1 MNASTRGYASAV
13 IPSIQSRWPARRRL
27 AGCLALALLCGPVAA
42 ADGVK
47 PDAAAIDPAHWPA
60 LKAPILRDARLEAR
74 IAALLAKMS
83 VEEKV
88 GQIVQAD
95 INSATPEDV
104 RKYHIGS
111 VLAGGNSEPGG
122 ISEPGGNYAA
132 PPQEW
137 LDIADKFY
145 NASMDSSD
153 GKVAIPIIFGIDAVH
168 GHNNLIGATLFPH
181 NVGLGAT
188 RNPELIRRIGA
199 ATAAEVRS
207 TGMEWTFAPTLT
219 VPRDDRWGRTYE
231 GYSEDPRVVAS
242 YAAAAIEGL
251 QGKIGT
257 KQFLDGSHVI
267 ASAKHF
273 LADGGTFEG
282 RDQGDAKISEN
293 ELRDVHGA
301 GYPPALKAGA
311 QTVMASFSSWQGR
324 KMHGNADLLTAVLKQ
339 RMGFDGFVI
348 GDWNAHGQ
356 LDGCT
361 NENCAAAFNAGVD
374 MLMAPD
380 SWRDY
385 YDNALKQVKSGEIS
399 MARLDDAVTRILR
412 VKLRLGLFE
421 AGAPSKRPLG
431 GKFELL
437 GSPEHRAIARQAVR
451 ESLVL
456 LKNDDRVLPISP
468 KERVLVL
475 GDGADNIA
483 KQSGG
488 WTLNWQ
494 GTGLKP
500 SDFPNAQSIWTG
512 LREQIE
518 AAGGHAELAV
528 DGKYKDKPDVAIYV
542 YGEDPYAEFQGDLRT
557 LAFRPTRNPEL
568 ETIKRLKADGIPV
581 VSVLLSGRPLWVNR
595 EINASD
601 AFVAAWLPGSEGA
614 GIADVL
620 LRNDR
625 GGIAHDFKG
634 KLSYSWPRTAV
645 QIANVG
651 DKDYSP
657 QFAFGYGLTYAKDAK
672 VGVLPE
678 DPGTADIDQR
688 SMQFLG
694 RGALPRGWTLRVD
707 SQGKPA
713 QAIKPPL
720 ASADGAIAVNAVDYK
735 AQEDAWRIDWKGDAK
750 VEWVA
755 DAPLELVRETNGDVQ
770 LLITMKVDAVGAGD
784 ANLLAACG
792 TKCEAKVPFGAILRG
807 LPRGQWQ
814 RIGVPLKCV
823 RAAGAD
829 MGKLAVPFGLQASK
843 GTSITLHEVAYG
855 TDAEQ
860 VVDCKRQ

>member
-1 MNASTRGYASAV
+1 MNATAPAPRRAAAV
-13 IPSIQSRWPARRRL
+13 SIQTAAPRPRRL
-27 AGCLALALLCGPVAA
+27 AWALLLALAPALPGAA
-42 ADGVK
+42 QE
-47 PDAAAIDPAHWPA
+47 PPASVHPAQWPA
-60 LKAPILRDARLEAR
+60 LKPPIPRDARLEAR
-74 IAALLAKMS
+74 IQALLAKMS

-145 NASMDSSD
+145 KASMDDSD

-181 NVGLGAT
+181 NVGLGAM
-188 RNPELIRRIGA
+188 RNPALIRRIGE

-231 GYSEDPRVVAS
+231 GYSEDPRLVAS

-251 QGKIGT
+251 QGKLGS
-257 KQFLDGSHVI
+257 KQFLDGAHVI

-282 RDQGDAKISEN
+282 RDQGDAKISEKQ
-293 ELRDVHGA
+293 LREIHGA

-311 QTVMASFSSWQGR
+311 QTVMASFSSWNGA
-324 KMHGNADLLTAVLKQ
+324 KMHGNHALLTDVLKG
-339 RMGFDGFVI
+339 RMGFDGFVV

-356 LDGCT
+356 LTGCS

-380 SWRDY
+380 SWRGY

-421 AGAPSKRPLG
+421 AGVPSQRPLG
-431 GKFELL
+431 GKFEVL
-437 GSPEHRAIARQAVR
+437 GSAEHRAIARQAVR

-456 LKNDDRVLPISP
+456 LKNDAGVLPIAP
-468 KERVLVL
+468 KSRVLVL
-475 GDGADNIA
+475 GDGADNVA

-500 SDFPNAQSIWTG
+500 SDFPHAQSIWAG
-512 LREQIE
+512 LREQIA
-518 AAGGHAELAV
+518 AAGGSAELSK
-528 DGKYKDKPDVAIYV
+528 DGKYAGKPDVAIFV
-542 YGEDPYAEFQGDLRT
+542 YGEDPYAEFQGDLRIAT
-557 LAFRPTRNPEL
+557 FRGSRNPEL
-568 ETIKRLKADGIPV
+568 ETIKRLKADGVPV
-581 VSVLLSGRPLWVNR
+581 VSVFLSGRPLWTNR

-601 AFVAAWLPGSEGA
+601 AFVAAWLPGSEGG

-620 LRNDR
+620 LRKADGKIQR
-625 GGIAHDFKG
+625 DFKG

-645 QIANVG
+645 QVANVG
-651 DKDYSP
+651 DADYSP
-657 QFAFGYGLTYAKDAK
+657 QFACGYGLSYAKGGK
-672 VGVLPE
+672 VGALSE
-678 DPGTADIDQR
+678 DPGTPDLDQR
-688 SMQFLG
+688 SMSFLA
-694 RGALPRGWTLRVD
+694 RGALPRGWLLRVE
-707 SQGKPA
+707 SQGKRSDA
-713 QAIKPPL
+713 AKPPL
-720 ASADGAIAVNAVDYK
+720 ASADGALAVTAVDYK
-735 AQEDAWRIDWKGDAK
+735 AQEDAWRAEWKGEARLDL
-750 VEWVA
+750 VA
-755 DAPLELVRETNGDVQ
+755 DAPVELVRETNGDVQ
-770 LLITMKVDAVGAGD
+770 LLISLKADAVGAGETYLT
-784 ANLLAACG
+784 AQCG
-792 TKCEAKVPFGAILRG
+792 SKCEAKLPFGDILRG

-823 RAAGAD
+823 RTAGGD
-829 MGKLAVPFGLQASK
+829 MGKLESPFGLQAPK
-843 GTSITLHEVAYG
+843 GTVLVLHEVAYG
-855 TDAEQ
+855 TDADK
-860 VVDCKRQ
+860 VVECKRQ

>member
-1 MNASTRGYASAV
+1 MNPFAV
-13 IPSIQSRWPARRRL
+13 SIQNRSPRPRRL
-27 AGCLALALLCGPVAA
+27 AWALLLALAPALPGAA
-42 ADGVK
+42 QE
-47 PDAAAIDPAHWPA
+47 AATVHPQLWPA
-60 LKAPILRDARLEAR
+60 LKPPIPRDAGLEAR
-74 IAALLAKMS
+74 IRALLAKMS

-122 ISEPGGNYAA
+122 VSEPGGNYAA
-132 PPQEW
+132 PPREW
-137 LDIADKFY
+137 LEIADKFY
-145 NASMDSSD
+145 AASMDDSD
-153 GKVAIPIIFGIDAVH
+153 GKVAVPILFGIDAVH

-181 NVGLGAT
+181 NIGLGAT

-231 GYSEDPRVVAS
+231 GYSEDPGLVAS

-251 QGKIGT
+251 QGKLGS
-257 KQFLDGSHVI
+257 KQFLDGAHVI

-282 RDQGDAKISEN
+282 RDQGDARIGER
-293 ELRDVHGA
+293 ELRDIHGA

-311 QTVMASFSSWQGR
+311 QTVMASFSSWNGA
-324 KMHGNADLLTAVLKQ
+324 KMHGNRALLTDVLKG
-339 RMGFDGFVI
+339 RMGFDGFVV

-356 LDGCT
+356 LPGCA
-361 NENCAAAFNAGVD
+361 NDNCAAAFNAGVD

-380 SWRDY
+380 SWRGY
-385 YDNALKQVKSGEIS
+385 YDNALKQVASGEIS

-456 LKNDDRVLPISP
+456 LKNDGGVLPIAPNS
-468 KERVLVL
+468 RVLVL
-475 GDGADNIA
+475 GDGADNVA

-500 SDFPNAQSIWTG
+500 SDFPHAQSIWAG
-512 LREQIE
+512 LREQIQ
-518 AAGGHAELAV
+518 AAGGSAELAV
-528 DGKYKDKPDVAIYV
+528 DGKYANKPDVAIFV
-542 YGEDPYAEFQGDLRT
+542 FGEDPYAEFQGDLRI
-557 LAFRPTRNPEL
+557 ASFRGSRNPEL
-568 ETIKRLKADGIPV
+568 ETIKRLKAEGVPV
-581 VSVLLSGRPLWVNR
+581 VSVFLSGRPLWTNR

-601 AFVAAWLPGSEGA
+601 AFVAAWLPGSEG
-614 GIADVL
+614 GGVADVL
-620 LRNDR
+620 LRKAD
-625 GGIAHDFKG
+625 GKIAHDFKG
-634 KLSYSWPRTAV
+634 KLPYSWPRTAV
-645 QIANVG
+645 QVANVG

-657 QFAFGYGLTYAKDAK
+657 QFAFGYGLDYAKGGK

-678 DPGTADIDQR
+678 DPGTPDLDQR
-688 SMQFLG
+688 AMSFLA
-694 RGALPRGWTLRVD
+694 RGALPRGWRLRVE
-707 SQGKPA
+707 SQGKRSDA
-713 QAIKPPL
+713 AKPPL
-720 ASADGAIAVNAVDYK
+720 ASADGALSVTAVDYK
-735 AQEDAWRIDWKGDAK
+735 AQEDAWRAEWKAQARMDL
-750 VEWVA
+750 VA
-755 DAPLELVRETNGDVQ
+755 DTPVELVRETNGDVQ
-770 LLITMKVDAVGAGD
+770 LLISLKAEAVGAGE
-784 ANLLAACG
+784 AYLTAQCG
-792 TKCEAKVPFGAILRG
+792 PKCEARLPFGDILRG

-823 RAAGAD
+823 RTAGGD
-829 MGKLAVPFGLQASK
+829 MGKLESPFGLQAPK
-843 GTSITLHEVAYG
+843 GTVLVLHEVAYG
-855 TDAEQ
+855 TDAEK

>member
-1 MNASTRGYASAV
+1 MNVPSRPRRGAAAV
-13 IPSIQSRWPARRRL
+13 SIQTAAPRPRRL
-27 AGCLALALLCGPVAA
+27 AWALLLALAPLAPALAQ
-42 ADGVK
+42 
-47 PDAAAIDPAHWPA
+47 DAAAVHPAQWPA
-60 LKAPILRDARLEAR
+60 LKPPIPRDAGLEAR
-74 IAALLAKMS
+74 IQALLAKMS

-95 INSATPEDV
+95 INAATPEDV

-145 NASMDSSD
+145 AASMDASD

-188 RNPELIRRIGA
+188 RNPELIRRIGE

-231 GYSEDPRVVAS
+231 GYSEDPRLVAS

-251 QGKIGT
+251 QGKLGS
-257 KQFLDGSHVI
+257 KQFLDGAHVI

-282 RDQGDAKISEN
+282 RDQGDAKITEK
-293 ELRDVHGA
+293 ELREVHGA

-311 QTVMASFSSWQGR
+311 QTVMASFSSWNGA
-324 KMHGNADLLTAVLKQ
+324 KMHGNHALLTDVLKD
-339 RMGFDGFVI
+339 RMGFDGFVV

-356 LDGCT
+356 LPGCA
-361 NENCAAAFNAGVD
+361 NDDCAAAFNAGVD

-380 SWRDY
+380 SWRGY
-385 YDNALKQVKSGEIS
+385 YDNALKQVQAGQIS

-437 GSPEHRAIARQAVR
+437 GSAEHRAIARQAVR

-456 LKNDDRVLPISP
+456 LKNDSGVLPIAP
-468 KERVLVL
+468 KSRVLVL
-475 GDGADNIA
+475 GDGADNVA
-483 KQSGG
+483 KQAGG

-500 SDFPNAQSIWTG
+500 SDFPHAQSIWAG
-512 LREQIE
+512 LREQIQ
-518 AAGGHAELAV
+518 AAGGSAELSK
-528 DGKYKDKPDVAIYV
+528 DGRYATKPDVAIFV
-542 YGEDPYAEFQGDLRT
+542 FGEDPYAEFQGDLRIAT
-557 LAFRPTRNPEL
+557 FRGSRNPEL
-568 ETIKRLKADGIPV
+568 DTLKRLKAEGVPV
-581 VSVLLSGRPLWVNR
+581 VSVFLSGRPLWANR

-601 AFVAAWLPGSEGA
+601 AFVAAWLPGSEGG

-620 LRNDR
+620 LRKAD
-625 GGIAHDFKG
+625 GAVQHDFKG
-634 KLSYSWPRTAV
+634 TLSYSWPRTAV
-645 QIANVG
+645 QVANVG
-651 DKDYSP
+651 DKEYSP
-657 QFAFGYGLTYAKDAK
+657 QFAFGYGLSYAKAGK
-672 VGVLPE
+672 VGALSE
-678 DPGTADIDQR
+678 DPGTPDLDQR
-688 SMQFLG
+688 SMSFLG
-694 RGALPRGWTLRVD
+694 RGALPRGWVLRVQ
-707 SQGKPA
+707 SQGKSSDA
-713 QAIKPPL
+713 AKPPL
-720 ASADGAIAVNAVDYK
+720 ASADGALSVTAVDYK
-735 AQEDAWRIDWKGDAK
+735 AQEDAWRAQWKGEARL
-750 VEWVA
+750 ELVA
-755 DAPLELVRETNGDVQ
+755 DAPVELVRETNGDVQ
-770 LLITMKVDAVGAGD
+770 LLITLKPESVGAGE
-784 ANLLAACG
+784 AWLTAQCG
-792 TKCEAKVPFGAILRG
+792 TKCEAKLPFGEILRG
-807 LPRGQWQ
+807 LPQGQWQ

-823 RAAGAD
+823 RAAGGD
-829 MGKLAVPFGLQASK
+829 MGKLASPFGLQAPK
-843 GTSITLHEVAYG
+843 GTVLVLHEVAYG
-855 TDAEQ
+855 TDADK